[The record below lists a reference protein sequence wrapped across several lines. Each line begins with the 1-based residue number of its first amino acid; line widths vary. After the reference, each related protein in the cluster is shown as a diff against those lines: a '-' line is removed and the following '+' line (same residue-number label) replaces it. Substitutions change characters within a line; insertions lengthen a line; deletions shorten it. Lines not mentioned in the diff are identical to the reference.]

1 MEIIFYAKKI
11 QDVILRMFNIIRKIK
26 IILHL
31 VKSMKMTIKMLLV
44 IIIFFQNNQI
54 KYLTKHIK
62 INNIFLNTRI
72 I

>member
-1 MEIIFYAKKI
+1 MYY
-11 QDVILRMFNIIRKIK
+11 IIRKLK

-31 VKSMKMTIKMLLV
+31 VKSMKMTIKMHLV
-44 IIIFFQNNQI
+44 IIIFFQNNLI

-72 I
+72 IRIL